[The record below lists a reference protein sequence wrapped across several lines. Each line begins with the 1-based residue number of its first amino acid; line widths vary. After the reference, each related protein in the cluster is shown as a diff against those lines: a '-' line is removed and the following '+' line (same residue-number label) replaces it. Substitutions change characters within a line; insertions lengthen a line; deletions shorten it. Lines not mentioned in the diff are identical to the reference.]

1 MTSKRQN
8 KIVLAWSGEAS
19 SKVALALCRFLKL
32 TLHGCEPWVSSEHVA
47 AGAFWHS
54 ELLTALKSA
63 RIGVLC
69 LTPGN
74 IESKWIHFEAGAIA
88 NSFGSPNACPYLLD
102 VDRSRLQGPLQHLQC
117 VTADE
122 QGTFRLVREINA
134 SLSTGRLEQ
143 DLLHASFSAHWP
155 ALAGTLNVIAEEE
168 RARSKTHLPT
178 DDGEVAR
185 MAHGLTSDGDSESRS
200 TISAEEFLARF
211 GLQQLAQRFLQAADQ
226 SDSPLDFAL
235 YRYSNEALRA
245 LLDATRDLQS
255 FIDQELATR
264 SRRLLQESSDSSDG
278 IVGKSSTQMAAR
290 GAGHVS
296 RLFDRVGSRGII
308 DIVPGEPGG

>member
-1 MTSKRQN
+1 MPSKRQN

-47 AGAFWHS
+47 AGAFWHT

-88 NSFGSPNACPYLLD
+88 NSFGSPNACPYLLN
-102 VDRSRLQGPLQHLQC
+102 VDRSLLQGPLQHLQC

-143 DLLHASFSAHWP
+143 DLLQASFSAHWP

-168 RARSKTHLPT
+168 RAPSRTHLSRG
-178 DDGEVAR
+178 DDEAAGMGHA
-185 MAHGLTSDGDSESRS
+185 LTSDGDGQPRS

-211 GLQQLAQRFLQAADQ
+211 GLQRLAQRFLQPADQADQ

-235 YRYSNEALRA
+235 YRYSNEALSA

-255 FIDQELATR
+255 FIDQEFATR
-264 SRRLLQESSDSSDG
+264 SRRLLQESSDSSDRA
-278 IVGKSSTQMAAR
+278 VGNSIIQRAA
-290 GAGHVS
+290 AVS
-296 RLFDRVGSRGII
+296 LFSGRSGSRGII
-308 DIVPGEPGG
+308 DIVPGGDGGQ